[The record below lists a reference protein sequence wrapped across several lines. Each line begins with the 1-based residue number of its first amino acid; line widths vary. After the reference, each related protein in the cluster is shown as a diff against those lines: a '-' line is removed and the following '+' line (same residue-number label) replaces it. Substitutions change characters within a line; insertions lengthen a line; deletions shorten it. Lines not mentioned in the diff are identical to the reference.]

1 MESSGVP
8 PGGAGASGLASGAG
22 HALNNVLAYLYAAAS
37 YLEDG
42 EVDAPRARAA
52 VEDACRGARALS
64 AALTLHAITA
74 EGLATVPAFGQL
86 LDDAGLAGALRGA
99 VEVAGASAADD
110 AALLVEPH
118 AATLDADTLAALAL
132 CAATAL
138 RRSAG
143 VAAVLGQ
150 RATLLR
156 DPGSGVRRLTIR
168 WQATLPAGRPAP
180 RRPAH
185 GPCEAALAHAAAL
198 LPRLDAALRQA
209 EDGTIDLRVDLRE
222 ASPADGRWG

>member
-8 PGGAGASGLASGAG
+8 PGG
-22 HALNNVLAYLYAAAS
+22 
-37 YLEDG
+37 
-42 EVDAPRARAA
+42 
-52 VEDACRGARALS
+52 
-64 AALTLHAITA
+64 
-74 EGLATVPAFGQL
+74 
-86 LDDAGLAGALRGA
+86 
-99 VEVAGASAADD
+99 AGASAADD

-156 DPGSGVRRLTIR
+156 DPGSGIRRLTIR

>member
-1 MESSGVP
+1 
-8 PGGAGASGLASGAG
+8 
-22 HALNNVLAYLYAAAS
+22 
-37 YLEDG
+37 
-42 EVDAPRARAA
+42 
-52 VEDACRGARALS
+52 
-64 AALTLHAITA
+64 
-74 EGLATVPAFGQL
+74 VPAFGQL
-86 LDDAGLAGALRGA
+86 LADAGLAGALRGA

-185 GPCEAALAHAAAL
+185 GPCEAAL
-198 LPRLDAALRQA
+198 LDAALRQA